1 MSGIPTISVIIP
13 LYNKGAYVGR
23 AVESALSQSTSPFE
37 VLVIDDGSTDDGP
50 ARLKAYAGDPRLR
63 LIRQANGGEGAAR
76 NRGLSEMRGDVAA
89 FLDADD
95 EWLPGH
101 LEAIAELAQR
111 FPEAGL
117 LATGYRSI
125 WRRGLAVETTLSSGV
140 PTLIHNYFEIARGT
154 YPVHISSAAVR
165 KHVAEQTGGFP
176 TAEPWMVDME
186 FYTRVALK
194 WPIAYHPAITGVYN
208 GHIPGSVANVLR
220 WNNRMPLVVRSLQPL
235 LATAPAGITSSIERF
250 LACVL
255 VEHVLLGL
263 CANRRTDAV
272 RLMAEFFPRD
282 AAAARELRLCRLAAR
297 WAPVAGVRLLMR
309 LQRSRYGVR
318 SRNGVV
324 NRVLPLNDRPTAALE
339 IARGAAA

>member
-13 LYNKGAYVGR
+13 LYNKAAYVRR
-23 AVESALSQSTSPFE
+23 AVDSALSQTTSPLE

-50 ARLKAYAGDPRLR
+50 ARLEAYADDPRVLI
-63 LIRQANGGEGAAR
+63 IRQPNGGEGAAR
-76 NRGLSEMRGDVAA
+76 NRGLRKMRGDIAA

-117 LATGYRSI
+117 LATGYRSV
-125 WRRGLAVETTLSSGV
+125 WRHGLTVETTVSSAV
-140 PTLIHNYFEIARGT
+140 PTLIHNYFEIACGT

-165 KHVAEQTGGFP
+165 NHVADQTGGFP
-176 TAEPWMVDME
+176 TGELWMVDME
-186 FYTRVALK
+186 FYTRVALR

-220 WNNRMPLVVRSLQPL
+220 WNSRMPLVVRSLQPL
-235 LATAPAGITSSIERF
+235 LKSAPTEITSSIERF
-250 LACVL
+250 LAWVL
-255 VEHVLLGL
+255 VDHALLGL
-263 CANRRTDAV
+263 CADKRTDAL
-272 RLMAEFFPRD
+272 RLIAEFCPQD
-282 AAAARELRLCRLAAR
+282 AVAVRELRLCRLAAR
-297 WAPVAGVRLLMR
+297 WAPVAVVRSLMR
-309 LQRSRYGVR
+309 VKRSRYGVR

-324 NRVLPLNDRPTAALE
+324 NRVVRTSNRAL
-339 IARGAAA
+339 GAAA